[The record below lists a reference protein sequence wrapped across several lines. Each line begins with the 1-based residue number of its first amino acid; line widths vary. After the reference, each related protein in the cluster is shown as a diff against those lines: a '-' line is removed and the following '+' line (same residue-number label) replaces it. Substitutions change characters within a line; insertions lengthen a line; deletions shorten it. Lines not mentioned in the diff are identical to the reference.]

1 MTDKLKNFIFK
12 KLNDD
17 LSHVELISHGDSI
30 WFVDRENK
38 FWYLEL
44 QESGRLFWRW
54 QFFVNFFTL
63 FAMEKNE
70 FEPLI
75 TEWVKLS
82 LNREVK
88 ISNFIPGPQFVWL
101 ELVLNEDGI
110 KTMVD
115 DTGMYRKMD
124 LILGNMKPQHK
135 VDDGYY
141 RIREMEMV

>member
-38 FWYLEL
+38 YWYLEL

-54 QFFVNFFTL
+54 QFFSSFFTL
-63 FAMEKNE
+63 FGMEKNE

-75 TEWVKLS
+75 AEWVKSS

-88 ISNFIPGPQFVWL
+88 ISNFLWL
-101 ELVLNEDGI
+101 ELVLNGETI
-110 KTMVD
+110 KPMVD
-115 DTGMYRKMD
+115 DTGMYRKID
-124 LILGNMKPQHK
+124 LILGNKVSQHR
-135 VDDGYY
+135 VNDNYY
-141 RIREMEMV
+141 NTMRGMVML